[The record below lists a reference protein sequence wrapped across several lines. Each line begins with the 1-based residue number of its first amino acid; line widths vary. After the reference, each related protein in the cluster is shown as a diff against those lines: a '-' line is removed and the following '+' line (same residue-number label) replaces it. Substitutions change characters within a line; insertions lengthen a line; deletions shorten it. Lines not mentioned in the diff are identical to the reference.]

1 MIEIPRDLQLIFC
14 FVDCVQEVEQDHRH
28 VDAFAIPHESR
39 RTWGWM
45 RITGADED
53 SVEGWLSVGG
63 DEIGE
68 EPPAGEG
75 EELGGHCWWL
85 GWRVL
90 GS

>member
-1 MIEIPRDLQLIFC
+1 
-14 FVDCVQEVEQDHRH
+14 
-28 VDAFAIPHESR
+28 
-39 RTWGWM
+39 
-45 RITGADED
+45 
-53 SVEGWLSVGG
+53 LSVGG